1 MPMIPKHQEYMNR
14 WGTFYKDLYYGRR
27 APKTP
32 AQRDFIKHI
41 KMRLG
46 TNEHER
52 AFLAWLN
59 LPKEKVQKKKRPAN
73 QPALRRRPRK
83 RPKDEALEWMRRKPV
98 PPPPLPEPAGIK
110 EKPIK
115 PNYDILSSGKAH
127 GDQERRLRERQK
139 DRWGGRADK

>member
-1 MPMIPKHQEYMNR
+1 MSMTPKHQEYMKK
-14 WGTFYKDLYYGRR
+14 WGAFYKDLYYGRKEPR
-27 APKTP
+27 TR

-59 LPKEKVQKKKRPAN
+59 PPKEKVQKKKRPPD
-73 QPALRRRPRK
+73 QPVVRRRPRK
-83 RPKDEALEWMRRKPV
+83 RPKSEALEWMRREPV
-98 PPPPLPEPAGIK
+98 APPPLPEPAGRK
-110 EKPIK
+110 EKTSK
-115 PNYDILSSGKAH
+115 PNYDNLSSGKAH
-127 GDQERRLRERQK
+127 GDRERRLRERQK